1 MIVTLFDNYNVG
13 NRLQN
18 YALQQVLL
26 TRGAD
31 VTVLN
36 DRYDRVLGVKYTVK
50 SYIKGVLGCL
60 GFEKYK
66 RDFLNYKR
74 QKENW

>member
-18 YALQQVLL
+18 YALQQAILS
-26 TRGAD
+26 RGVD
-31 VTVLN
+31 VTILN

-50 SYIKGVLGCL
+50 
-60 GFEKYK
+60 
-66 RDFLNYKR
+66 
-74 QKENW
+74 